1 MISKDTLIE
10 LAKDSPLPTA
20 ASLTLIGVP
29 VETWILWL
37 TAGWAVFR
45 IASAALDLY
54 WKVKDRYDKKKE
66 RERGSDG
73 RAARNPS
80 EDPDSGGTGT

>member
-1 MISKDTLIE
+1 MISKTTLIE

-54 WKVKDRYDKKKE
+54 WKVKDRYEQKKA
-66 RERGSDG
+66 REHSGDE
-73 RAARNPS
+73 RAARS
-80 EDPDSGGTGT
+80 SGKDSDSGGAGA

>member
-20 ASLTLIGVP
+20 AGLTLIGVP

-37 TAGWAVFR
+37 TVGWAVFR

-54 WKVKDRYDKKKE
+54 WKVKDRYEQKKE
-66 RERGSDG
+66 RQRSGDG
-73 RAARNPS
+73 RTTRDS
-80 EDPDSGGTGT
+80 GKDSDSGGTGP